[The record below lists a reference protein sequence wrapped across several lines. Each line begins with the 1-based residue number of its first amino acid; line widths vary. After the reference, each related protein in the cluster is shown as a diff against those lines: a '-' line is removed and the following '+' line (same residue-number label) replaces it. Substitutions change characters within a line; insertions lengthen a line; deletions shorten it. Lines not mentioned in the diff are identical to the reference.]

1 MNRQPE
7 YKHIVQMIE
16 AIKRDDFNL
25 GLESLKRIVQE
36 KRCARKAAIVKK
48 AKKFLKDMEE

>member
-48 AKKFLKDMEE
+48 AKKFLKDME